1 MQANIQE
8 IYQRTIRPLSE
19 QEKLQLAALILNEIS
34 RAPSGAE
41 AQAKPKPKG
50 DITKF
55 FGTYKGDDPDGSDNE
70 KIDADLARAYADD
83 HENEN

>member
-1 MQANIQE
+1 MQADIQE

-34 RAPSGAE
+34 HAPSNDA
-41 AQAKPKPKG
+41 AQEKPKRKG

-55 FGTYKGDDPDGSDNE
+55 FGMYKGGDPHGSDNE
-70 KIDADLARAYADD
+70 KIDADLAHAYADN
-83 HENEN
+83 HEDEN